1 MGMRF
6 TNSFAVAAPPD
17 KAWAILLDVSRIA
30 PCVPGAELTEM
41 TDATHFKG
49 KARVKA
55 GPIELAFAGQAQFTE
70 IDSVNRKAR
79 LVAKGNDSKGRGQA
93 AATIDFE
100 LVPEGKGSR
109 VTASTDLTMT
119 GAIAQYGRGAGVM
132 TDIANHITATFAKNL
147 EELLAQDSAREEGA
161 GDTAAAPRQK
171 AAPISAFALL
181 GVMLRGFFGR
191 WFGKLFGGAK
201 P

>member
-1 MGMRF
+1 MRF

-17 KAWAILLDVSRIA
+17 KAWNILLDVSRIA

-55 GPIELAFAGQAQFTE
+55 GPIELAFSGQAEFAE
-70 IDSVNRKAR
+70 IDSANRKAR
-79 LVAKGNDSKGRGQA
+79 LVAKGNDTKGRGNA

-100 LVPEGKGSR
+100 LVPEGSGSR

-119 GAIAQYGRGAGVM
+119 GPIAQYGRGAGVM
-132 TDIANHITATFAKNL
+132 NDIANHITAAFAQNL
-147 EELLAQDSAREEGA
+147 ETLLAQESAGA
-161 GDTAAAPRQK
+161 GEAASASAPK
-171 AAPISAFALL
+171 AAPLSAFALL
-181 GVMLRGFFGR
+181 GAMLRGLFSR
-191 WFGKLFGGAK
+191 WFGRLFGGAR

>member
-6 TNSFAVAAPPD
+6 TNSFAVAAPPGE
-17 KAWAILLDVSRIA
+17 AWKVLLDVSRIA
-30 PCVPGAELTEM
+30 PCVPGAELTEL

-55 GPIELAFAGQAQFTE
+55 GPVELSFSGRAEFTG

-79 LVAKGNDSKGRGQA
+79 LVAMGNDTKGRGKA

-100 LVPEGKGSR
+100 LVPEGNGSR

-132 TDIANHITATFAKNL
+132 TDIASHITAAFAKNL
-147 EELLAQDSAREEGA
+147 EVLLAQEATDS
-161 GDTAAAPRQK
+161 GDAASAPPRAAAPV
-171 AAPISAFALL
+171 SAFALL
-181 GVMLRGFFGR
+181 GAMLRGFFAR
-191 WFGKLFGGAK
+191 WFGKRFGGAK
-201 P
+201 S

>member
-1 MGMRF
+1 MGLRF

-17 KAWAILLDVSRIA
+17 KAWNILLDVSRIA

-55 GPIELAFAGQAQFTE
+55 GPIELAFSGQAEFAE

-79 LVAKGNDSKGRGQA
+79 LIAKGNDTKGRGRA
-93 AATIDFE
+93 TATIDFE
-100 LVPEGKGSR
+100 LVPEGSGSR
-109 VTASTDLTMT
+109 VTALTDLNMT
-119 GAIAQYGRGAGVM
+119 GPIAQYGRGAGVM
-132 TDIANHITATFAKNL
+132 NDIANHITAAFAKNL
-147 EELLAQDSAREEGA
+147 ETLLAQESAGA
-161 GDTAAAPRQK
+161 GNIASASPPE
-171 AAPISAFALL
+171 AAPISAFGLL
-181 GVMLRGFFGR
+181 GAMLRGLFAR
-191 WFGKLFGGAK
+191 WFGRLFGGAK

>member
-17 KAWAILLDVSRIA
+17 KSVKILLDVSGIA

-55 GPIELAFAGQAQFTE
+55 GPIELSFSGQAELAE
-70 IDSVNRKAR
+70 IDNVNRKAR
-79 LVAKGNDSKGRGQA
+79 LIAKGNDTKGRGNA

-100 LVPEGKGSR
+100 LVPEGDGSR

-132 TDIANHITATFAKNL
+132 
-147 EELLAQDSAREEGA
+147 
-161 GDTAAAPRQK
+161 
-171 AAPISAFALL
+171 
-181 GVMLRGFFGR
+181 
-191 WFGKLFGGAK
+191 
-201 P
+201 

>member
-17 KAWAILLDVSRIA
+17 KAWDILLDVSRIA
-30 PCVPGAELTEM
+30 PCVPGAELTEI

-79 LVAKGNDSKGRGQA
+79 LVAKGNDTRGRGQA

-100 LVPEGKGSR
+100 LMPEGSGSR

-132 TDIANHITATFAKNL
+132 TDIANHITATFARNL
-147 EELLAQDSAREEGA
+147 EALLAQEHAGSGGGA
-161 GDTAAAPRQK
+161 TAAAAPARR
-171 AAPISAFALL
+171 AAPLSAFALL
-181 GVMLRGFFGR
+181 GVMLRGLFGR

>member
-1 MGMRF
+1 
-6 TNSFAVAAPPD
+6 TVAAPPD
-17 KAWAILLDVSRIA
+17 KAWSILLDVSRIA

-55 GPIELAFAGQAQFTE
+55 GPIELAFSGQAEFAE
-70 IDSVNRKAR
+70 IDSVNRRAR
-79 LVAKGNDSKGRGQA
+79 LIAKGNDTKGRGNA

-100 LVPEGKGSR
+100 LVPEGSGSR
-109 VTASTDLTMT
+109 VTASSDLTMT

-132 TDIANHITATFAKNL
+132 SDIANHITAAFAQNL
-147 EELLAQDSAREEGA
+147 QALLAQEGA
-161 GDTAAAPRQK
+161 GSESTGAAAGAPRPAAAP
-171 AAPISAFALL
+171 PFALAPL
-181 GVMLRGFFGR
+181 GTALRGPFAPGAPRAFGR
-191 WFGKLFGGAK
+191 AK

>member
-1 MGMRF
+1 MRF

-17 KAWAILLDVSRIA
+17 KAWTILLDVSRIA

-49 KARVKA
+49 KAHVKA
-55 GPIELAFAGQAQFTE
+55 GPIELSFAGRAEFAE
-70 IDSVNRKAR
+70 IDNVHHKAR
-79 LVAKGNDSKGRGQA
+79 LIAKGNDTKGRGQA

-100 LVPEGKGSR
+100 LAPEGTGSR

-147 EELLAQDSAREEGA
+147 EVLLAQEHANSAVAQDITGA
-161 GDTAAAPRQK
+161 LPAK

-181 GVMLRGFFGR
+181 GVMLRGLFNR
-191 WFGKLFGGAK
+191 WFGRLFGGAK

>member
-1 MGMRF
+1 MGLRF

-17 KAWAILLDVSRIA
+17 KAWGILLDVSRIA

-55 GPIELAFAGQAQFTE
+55 GPIELAFSGQAEFAE

-79 LVAKGNDSKGRGQA
+79 LIAKGNDTKGRGNA

-100 LVPEGKGSR
+100 LVPEGSGSR
-109 VTASTDLTMT
+109 VTASIDLNVT

-132 TDIANHITATFAKNL
+132 NDIANHITAAFAKNL
-147 EELLAQDSAREEGA
+147 KTLLAQEGA
-161 GDTAAAPRQK
+161 GAGKIASASPPQAT
-171 AAPISAFALL
+171 PISAFALL
-181 GVMLRGFFGR
+181 GAMLRGFFAR
-191 WFGKLFGGAK
+191 WFGRLFGGAK

>member
-17 KAWAILLDVSRIA
+17 KAWTILLDVSRIA
-30 PCVPGAELTEM
+30 PCVPGAELTEI

-49 KARVKA
+49 KAHVKA
-55 GPIELAFAGQAQFTE
+55 GPVELAFSGQAEFAE

-79 LVAKGNDSKGRGQA
+79 LIAKGNDTKGRGNA

-100 LVPEGKGSR
+100 LLPEGSGSR
-109 VTASTDLTMT
+109 ITASTDLTMT

-132 TDIANHITATFAKNL
+132 TDIANHITAAFAQNL
-147 EELLAQDSAREEGA
+147 RALLAQEDLAA
-161 GDTAAAPRQK
+161 GGDAAAAPPPK

-181 GVMLRGFFGR
+181 GAMLRGFFKRWSGR
-191 WFGKLFGGAK
+191 LFGGAK

>member
-6 TNSFAVAAPPD
+6 TNSFVVAAPPD
-17 KAWAILLDVSRIA
+17 KAWALLLDVSKIA

-41 TDATHFKG
+41 TDATRFKG

-55 GPIELAFAGQAQFTE
+55 GPIELAFSGQAEFAE
-70 IDSVNRKAR
+70 IDSINRKAR
-79 LVAKGNDSKGRGQA
+79 LIAKGNDTKGRGNA
-93 AATIDFE
+93 SATIDFE
-100 LVPEGKGSR
+100 LLPEGEGSR

-132 TDIANHITATFAKNL
+132 SDIANHITAAFAKNL
-147 EELLAQDSAREEGA
+147 ETLLAEEGVRR
-161 GDTAAAPRQK
+161 GDLPRPPAPK

-181 GVMLRGFFGR
+181 GAMLRGFFARCFGR
-191 WFGKLFGGAK
+191 FFGGAR

>member
-17 KAWAILLDVSRIA
+17 KAWNILLDVSRIA

-49 KARVKA
+49 RARVKA
-55 GPIELAFAGQAQFTE
+55 GPIELAFSGQAEFAE
-70 IDSVNRKAR
+70 IDSANRKAR
-79 LVAKGNDSKGRGQA
+79 LVAKGNDTKGRGNA

-100 LVPEGKGSR
+100 LVPEGSGSR

-132 TDIANHITATFAKNL
+132 NDIANHITAAFAQNL
-147 EELLAQDSAREEGA
+147 EALLAHESAGMGEMA
-161 GDTAAAPRQK
+161 SASPPK
-171 AAPISAFALL
+171 AAPLSAFALL
-181 GVMLRGFFGR
+181 GAMLRGLFSR
-191 WFGKLFGGAK
+191 WFGRLFGGAR

>member
-1 MGMRF
+1 MGLRF
-6 TNSFAVAAPPD
+6 TNSFTVAAPPD
-17 KAWAILLDVSRIA
+17 KAWNILLDVSRIA

-55 GPIELAFAGQAQFTE
+55 GPIELAFSGRAEFAE

-79 LVAKGNDSKGRGQA
+79 LIAKGNDTKGRGQA

-100 LVPEGKGSR
+100 LVPEGNGSR
-109 VTASTDLTMT
+109 VTASTDLNMT

-132 TDIANHITATFAKNL
+132 NDIASHITAAFAKNL
-147 EELLAQDSAREEGA
+147 ETLLAREGA
-161 GDTAAAPRQK
+161 GAGNIASASPAQ

-181 GVMLRGFFGR
+181 GATLRGFFAR
-191 WFGKLFGGAK
+191 WFGRLFGGAK

>member
-17 KAWAILLDVSRIA
+17 KAWTILLDVSRIA
-30 PCVPGAELTEM
+30 PCVPGAELTEI

-55 GPIELAFAGQAQFTE
+55 GPIELAFSGRAEFVE
-70 IDSVNRKAR
+70 IDSVSRKAR
-79 LVAKGNDSKGRGQA
+79 LVAKGNDTRGRGQA

-100 LVPEGKGSR
+100 LVPEGGGSR

-119 GAIAQYGRGAGVM
+119 GVIAQYGRGAGVM
-132 TDIANHITATFAKNL
+132 ADIASHITAAFAQNL
-147 EELLAQDSAREEGA
+147 QALLAQEGTA
-161 GDTAAAPRQK
+161 TGDAAAAPPA
-171 AAPISAFALL
+171 AAPLSAFALL
-181 GVMLRGFFGR
+181 GAMLRGLFTR
-191 WFGKLFGGAK
+191 WFGRLFGGAK

>member
-17 KAWAILLDVSRIA
+17 KAWTILLDVSRIA
-30 PCVPGAELTEM
+30 PCVPGAELTEL

-55 GPIELAFAGQAQFTE
+55 GPIELAFSGQAEFTE

-79 LVAKGNDSKGRGQA
+79 LVAKGNDTKGRGNA

-100 LVPEGKGSR
+100 LVAEGSGSR
-109 VTASTDLTMT
+109 VTALTDLNMT
-119 GAIAQYGRGAGVM
+119 GPIAQYGRGAGVM
-132 TDIANHITATFAKNL
+132 NDIANHITAAFAKNL
-147 EELLAQDSAREEGA
+147 EALLVQEGVGA
-161 GDTAAAPRQK
+161 GGSGDIAAASPP
-171 AAPISAFALL
+171 AATPISAFALL
-181 GVMLRGFFGR
+181 GAMLRGFFTR
-191 WFGKLFGGAK
+191 WFGRLFSGAK

>member
-17 KAWAILLDVSRIA
+17 KAWTILLDVRRIA

-41 TDATHFKG
+41 ADATHFKG
-49 KARVKA
+49 RARVKA
-55 GPIELAFAGQAQFTE
+55 GPVELAFSGQAELTA

-79 LVAKGNDSKGRGQA
+79 LIAKGNDTKGRGNA

-100 LVPEGKGSR
+100 LVPEGNGSR

-132 TDIANHITATFAKNL
+132 TDIAGHITAEFAKNL
-147 EELLAQDSAREEGA
+147 EALLAREGA
-161 GDTAAAPRQK
+161 SAADIASAPPRE
-171 AAPISAFALL
+171 AVPISAFALL
-181 GVMLRGFFGR
+181 GAMLRGFFRRWAGR
-191 WFGKLFGGAK
+191 LFGSSN

>member
-17 KAWAILLDVSRIA
+17 KAWTILLDVSRIA

-41 TDATHFKG
+41 VDATHFKG

-55 GPIELAFAGQAQFTE
+55 GPVELAFSGQAELTD

-79 LVAKGNDSKGRGQA
+79 LIAKGNDTKGRGNA
-93 AATIDFE
+93 SATIDFE
-100 LVPEGKGSR
+100 LVPEGTGSR

-132 TDIANHITATFAKNL
+132 SDIANHITAAFAQNL
-147 EELLAQDSAREEGA
+147 QALLAREGMGTEGV
-161 GDTAAAPRQK
+161 AAAPPQK

-181 GVMLRGFFGR
+181 GAMLRGLFER
-191 WFGKLFGGAK
+191 WSARLFGGAK

>member
-17 KAWAILLDVSRIA
+17 KAWNILLDVSRIA
-30 PCVPGAELTEM
+30 PCVPGAELTEI

-55 GPIELAFAGQAQFTE
+55 GPIELAFSGQAEFAE

-79 LVAKGNDSKGRGQA
+79 LIAKGNDTKGRGNA

-100 LVPEGKGSR
+100 LVPEGNGSR
-109 VTASTDLTMT
+109 VTALTDLNMT

-132 TDIANHITATFAKNL
+132 NDIASLITAAFAQNL
-147 EELLAQDSAREEGA
+147 EALLAREGMGA
-161 GDTAAAPRQK
+161 GNIAPASLPE
-171 AAPISAFALL
+171 AAPISVFALL
-181 GVMLRGFFGR
+181 GAMLRGFFARMFGR
-191 WFGKLFGGAK
+191 LFGGAR

>member
-6 TNSFAVAAPPD
+6 TNSFAVAAPPE
-17 KAWAILLDVSRIA
+17 KAWTILLDVPRIA

-49 KARVKA
+49 RARVKA
-55 GPIELAFAGQAQFTE
+55 GPVELAFSGQAELTA
-70 IDSVNRKAR
+70 IDSINRKAR
-79 LVAKGNDSKGRGQA
+79 LIAKGNDTKGRGNA

-100 LVPEGKGSR
+100 LVPEGNGSR

-119 GAIAQYGRGAGVM
+119 GAIAQYGRGVGVM
-132 TDIANHITATFAKNL
+132 NDIASHITAEFAHNL
-147 EELLAQDSAREEGA
+147 QALLAQEGIPA
-161 GDTAAAPRQK
+161 AAQPPAAAPL
-171 AAPISAFALL
+171 SAFALL
-181 GVMLRGFFGR
+181 GAMLRGFFKR
-191 WFGKLFGGAK
+191 WSARLFGSTN